1 MLEKIYLKAE
11 EDWKKARIA
20 ILQFFAQ
27 AMQQGQQILNNTMQ
41 QIEGIVHRDLEK
53 IVGLEDD
60 LKRDLE
66 AVHAA
71 YEDAAAKSAAFLAKV
86 QAALV
91 PKVEAPAGTVIDAT
105 AKFGSTAPSPD
116 TSPAGTADDP
126 ESGAPA
132 VQAQAAPADPEA
144 TP

>member
-1 MLEKIYLKAE
+1 MLEKIYQKAE

-27 AMQQGQQILNNTMQ
+27 AMQQGQQILSNTMQ

-71 YEDAAAKSAAFLAKV
+71 YEDAAAKSAAFLTKV
-86 QAALV
+86 QAALA
-91 PKVEAPAGTVIDAT
+91 PKVETAPDAPAGTVIDASDR
-105 AKFGSTAPSPD
+105 FGT
-116 TSPAGTADDP
+116 T
-126 ESGAPA
+126 
-132 VQAQAAPADPEA
+132 APADTPEA
-144 TP
+144 TS